1 MLRRD
6 TRLAFAGGMWVFPG
20 GRVDAA
26 DALGATGEL
35 DAARRA
41 AVREAAEEAGLV
53 LAPDDLVPL
62 SHWMPPPQTPKR
74 FATWFFLAPCPPG
87 ARIEID
93 DGEIRDHAWVRP
105 PAALAARDEGR
116 FELTPPTWVTLHW
129 LAARTDVADARRV
142 AAAGEPERF
151 TTRAAV
157 VGDDVVAL
165 WHGDAGYPDGDAT
178 RPGPRHRLWMSGD
191 GWRYERTVP

>member
-1 MLRRD
+1 
-6 TRLAFAGGMWVFPG
+6 
-20 GRVDAA
+20 
-26 DALGATGEL
+26 
-35 DAARRA
+35 
-41 AVREAAEEAGLV
+41 
-53 LAPDDLVPL
+53 
-62 SHWMPPPQTPKR
+62 
-74 FATWFFLAPCPPG
+74 
-87 ARIEID
+87 
-93 DGEIRDHAWVRP
+93 
-105 PAALAARDEGR
+105 
-116 FELTPPTWVTLHW
+116 VTLHW
-129 LAARTDVADARRV
+129 LAARTDLADARRV